1 MNDKDI
7 IKTVL
12 SELETMGIIKPRN
25 ELFKNTESILYNYKA
40 IKETI
45 GQRKNQ
51 INDLKK
57 YGIPKK
63 SKSLCPVSKNNSIRI
78 EDNDL
83 LDVTIKN
90 IEKSIIKTK
99 TLIKYIDS
107 ILSKFI
113 SDPYY
118 DIIKLKYFE
127 KKSIEEVANALEK
140 DVATISRNKN
150 RLINDLKIYFMPN
163 DVLSDILGFWLRC
176 RAKIV
181 QKVRNWHT
189 DFYIL

>member
-107 ILSKFI
+107 ILSKFM

-127 KKSIEEVANALEK
+127 KKSIEEVANTLEK

-163 DVLSDILGFWLRC
+163 DVLSDILGF
-176 RAKIV
+176 
-181 QKVRNWHT
+181 
-189 DFYIL
+189 